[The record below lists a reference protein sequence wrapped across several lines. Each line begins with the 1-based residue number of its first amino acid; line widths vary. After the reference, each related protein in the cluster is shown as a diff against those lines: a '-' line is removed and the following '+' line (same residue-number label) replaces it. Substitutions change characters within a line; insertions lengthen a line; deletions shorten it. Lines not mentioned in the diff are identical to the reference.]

1 MRMSCACLIT
11 GAEFQSW
18 LLWYSLPV
26 LQGILP
32 PTYYHH
38 YSCLV
43 AAIGMLLETQLTRM
57 TIDRANVLLNNFCC
71 KMSDLYGKDL
81 NVYCL

>member
-1 MRMSCACLIT
+1 MCVIVCMTIYT
-11 GAEFQSW
+11 GSEFQSW

-32 PTYYHH
+32 TVYYNH

-43 AAIGMLLETQLTRM
+43 AAIGMLLETQLTRV
-57 TIDRANVLLNNFCC
+57 TIDRASCLLSI
-71 KMSDLYGKDL
+71 KKSEL
-81 NVYCL
+81 

>member
-1 MRMSCACLIT
+1 MYDSI
-11 GAEFQSW
+11 GSEFQSW

-32 PTYYHH
+32 TVYYNH

-43 AAIGMLLETQLTRM
+43 AAIGMLLETQLTRAI
-57 TIDRANVLLNNFCC
+57 IDRASVLLSNFCI
-71 KMSDLYGKDL
+71 KMSELYGKNHGD
-81 NVYCL
+81 